1 MRHSDRRV
9 FSVQTRLVLGCAE
22 KAQATQE
29 LAPKGSTLPSCVGLE
44 RSPTRAVASP
54 AKAVIDRLPLQGSAR
69 HQEAALALPASTSA
83 TTGPMKR
90 AALAAWGAPVAP
102 IVDGRQEQG
111 T

>member
-9 FSVQTRLVLGCAE
+9 FSIQTRLVLGCAE

-29 LAPKGSTLPSCVGLE
+29 LAPKGSTPPSCVGLK
-44 RSPTRAVASP
+44 RGPTRAVASSV
-54 AKAVIDRLPLQGSAR
+54 KAVINRLPLQGSATQ
-69 HQEAALALPASTSA
+69 QEAALPASTSA
-83 TTGPMKR
+83 TTGPMKC

-102 IVDGRQEQG
+102 IVEGREGHG